1 MQTRPDLDPAL
12 AFFAEAFRYLNSP
25 EHRRAMRDSMLRRQA
40 QIIANRARIA
50 AKRAE
55 FGFDR
60 VDSLDES
67 PCDDDLR
74 AVAQDCD
81 ANLVAMRV
89 ALVDAGI
96 AQTDNN
102 VARLRAF
109 IAQR

>member
-1 MQTRPDLDPAL
+1 MQTRPDLAL
-12 AFFAEAFRYLNSP
+12 QMLADAIRHLTSP
-25 EHRRAMRDSMLRRQA
+25 ECLEASRA
-40 QIIANRARIA
+40 ARIA
-50 AKRAE
+50 RADAQRAE
-55 FGFDR
+55 RARKAAARAQFGFDR
-60 VDSLDES
+60 VDLLDES
-67 PCDDDLR
+67 PCDDDLLE
-74 AVAQDCD
+74 VAQDCD